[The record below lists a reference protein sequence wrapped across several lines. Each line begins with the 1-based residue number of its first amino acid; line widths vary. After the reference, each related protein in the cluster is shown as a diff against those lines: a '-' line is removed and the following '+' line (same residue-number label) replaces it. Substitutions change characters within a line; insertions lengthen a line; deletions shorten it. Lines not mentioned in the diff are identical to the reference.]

1 MDWITTG
8 ASAGLDEAIDV
19 RRWLHAHPE
28 LSFAE
33 RATTD
38 AIVDRLH
45 DVGLTTE
52 PVPTDTGTVATLDGG
67 RPGRTVLVRADIDGL
82 PVQEETDVPFASGNE
97 GAMHACGHD
106 AHTAIVLAVARLL
119 TDHAAELPGR
129 YVFVFQPAEELVS
142 GARAMIE
149 GGFLDDRH
157 IDACIGC
164 HVTPLLPLNVLAM
177 RPGIAM
183 SAAHGFRVRL
193 HGAGGHGAQA
203 TREGNVV
210 LAMSDLVPKLPGV
223 VTGMSYEGSDCACS
237 AGLVRAGTAPN
248 VVPQHAELQGSLRT
262 YTPQQTA
269 DARAALERVCKLTA
283 EDFAVRAEVE
293 IMYDTP
299 PVTNDPD
306 ATAIVR
312 AATEEHFGA
321 DRVRLI
327 PPVAPSD
334 DMSEFLLRAPGCYFN
349 VGAGDPDRPSGPH
362 HSPTFYLDEGCL
374 EGGAVAIAAG
384 AIALAAA

>member
-8 ASAGLDEAIDV
+8 VSAGLDEAIDT
-19 RRWLHAHPE
+19 RRWFHAHPE

-38 AIVDRLH
+38 AIVSRLREI
-45 DVGLTTE
+45 GLTPE
-52 PVPTDTGTVATLDGG
+52 PVPTDTGTVATLEGG

-82 PVQEETDVPFASGNE
+82 PVQEEAEVPFASVTDGT
-97 GAMHACGHD
+97 MHACGHD
-106 AHTAIVLAVARLL
+106 AHAAILLSVARLFA
-119 TDHAAELPGR
+119 DHADELPGR

-142 GARAMIE
+142 GARAMID
-149 GGFLDDRH
+149 GGLLDGRH

-164 HVTPLLPLNVLAM
+164 HVTPMLPLNMLAM

-183 SAAHGFRVRL
+183 SSVNGFRVRL
-193 HGAGGHGAQA
+193 HGSGGHGAQA
-203 TREGNVV
+203 TRQGNVV
-210 LAMSDLVPKLPGV
+210 LALSELVPKLPGV
-223 VTGMSYEGSDCACS
+223 VTGMTYEGADCACS
-237 AGLVRAGTAPN
+237 TGLMRAGTAPN

-283 EDFAVRAEVE
+283 EDFGVRAEVE
-293 IMYDTP
+293 IMYHTP

-306 ATAIVR
+306 ATAVVR
-312 AATEEHFGA
+312 AAAEEHFGA
-321 DRVRLI
+321 DRVLLI

-334 DMSEFLLRAPGCYFN
+334 DMAEFLLRAPGVYFN
-349 VGAGDPDRPSGPH
+349 VGAGDPEQPSGPH
-362 HSPTFYLDEGCL
+362 HSSTFQLDEGCL
-374 EGGAVAIAAG
+374 EAGAVAIAAG
-384 AIALAAA
+384 AAALAAA

>member
-1 MDWITTG
+1 MDWITEG
-8 ASAGLDEAIDV
+8 VSAGVDEAIDT

-38 AIVDRLH
+38 TVVDRLG
-45 DVGLTTE
+45 DIGLAAE
-52 PVPTDTGTVATLDGG
+52 PVPTDTGAIATLDGG

-82 PVQEETDVPFASGNE
+82 PVQEETDVPFASE
-97 GAMHACGHD
+97 TDGAMHACGHD
-106 AHTAIVLAVARLL
+106 AHVAILLSVARLL

-142 GARAMIE
+142 GARAMID
-149 GGFLDDRH
+149 GGLLDDRH

-164 HVTPLLPLNVLAM
+164 HVTPMLPVQMLAM
-177 RPGIAM
+177 KPGIAM
-183 SAAHGFRVRL
+183 SSVDGFRIRL
-193 HGAGGHGAQA
+193 HGNGGHGAQA

-210 LAMSDLVPKLPGV
+210 LALSDLVPKLPGI
-223 VTGMSYEGSDCACS
+223 VTGMSFEGAECACS
-237 AGLVRAGTAPN
+237 TGIMTAGTAPN

-262 YTPQQTA
+262 FTPQQTA
-269 DARAALERVCKLTA
+269 DARAALERVCKRTA
-283 EDFAVRAEVE
+283 ESFAIRTEIE
-293 IMYDTP
+293 IMYHTP

-306 ATAIVR
+306 ATAKVR
-312 AATEEHFGA
+312 AATEERFGA
-321 DRVRLI
+321 DRVLLI

-334 DMSEFLLRAPGCYFN
+334 DMSEFLLRAPGVYFN
-349 VGAGDPDRPSGPH
+349 VGAGDPERPSGPH

-374 EGGAVAIAAG
+374 EAGAVAMAAG
-384 AIALAAA
+384 AVALADS